1 MVISWWFHRIFMG
14 ISCEPGHDSEHTW
27 IRVRPTSCQM
37 VSYPICEPWCWNM
50 HTNICPC
57 PKSPSFVGF
66 YIPAPWFASGYGSMW
81 SFGSSQRF
89 SQWLVPGP
97 VPLQV
102 MGMDF
107 SSNLSDV
114 EEQNSEFS
122 TRNRSFSHWTFH
134 FWLVVDLPLWK
145 IWKSMGR
152 IIPYIMENKKCL
164 KAPTSYDIPFI
175 MVIYKSLLN
184 PIKSLFVA
192 GSKPPTRLG
201 DSHTEWA
208 NVWCCTEWFRCLG
221 EFHGEKGSSHISSID
236 TDEDI
241 SDISIQQNEI
251 QLDQHLEN
259 HAHITI
265 EGFIWEFNGWV
276 YGNILTGKPP
286 YDLHRKID
294 GFRHWITANFEN
306 YMTGDCL
313 APSSTKLDMTG
324 YMWYITYSL
333 HIHYIFITYSW
344 HIHCISPQGIDRQIA
359 KSHRTAAQGTLRCE
373 DSHRRWLWCDP
384 DRKKHSDCQVVTGFP
399 LG

>member
-1 MVISWWFHRIFMG
+1 MG

-89 SQWLVPGP
+89 SQLLVPGP

-122 TRNRSFSHWTFH
+122 TRNRWFSHWTFY

-152 IIPYIMENKKCL
+152 IIPYIMENKKYL

-192 GSKPPTRLG
+192 GSKPPTRFSLG
-201 DSHTEWA
+201 IHILNGPTSDVTQNDSD
-208 NVWCCTEWFRCLG
+208 VLG
-221 EFHGEKGSSHISSID
+221 NFMAKRDLRISSID

-251 QLDQHLEN
+251 QLDQHLE
-259 HAHITI
+259 
-265 EGFIWEFNGWV
+265 FIIHTLQLRDSMKF
-276 YGNILTGKPP
+276 IQ
-286 YDLHRKID
+286 D
-294 GFRHWITANFEN
+294 GF
-306 YMTGDCL
+306 M
-313 APSSTKLDMTG
+313 
-324 YMWYITYSL
+324 
-333 HIHYIFITYSW
+333 
-344 HIHCISPQGIDRQIA
+344 
-359 KSHRTAAQGTLRCE
+359 GT
-373 DSHRRWLWCDP
+373 S
-384 DRKKHSDCQVVTGFP
+384 
-399 LG
+399 